1 MAVRVALGQTDCV
14 LGDVEANTRSAIR
27 LAEQAIRAGAQL
39 ILFPE
44 MSLTGYFL
52 GDGIF
57 DLALRLDDPRLR
69 PLLDASHDISMVIG
83 MPLEEPGPRFYN
95 AASYLEAGEFKH
107 IHRKIYL
114 PTFGAF
120 DDARFFAQ
128 GDRMAAFDTRFG
140 RMAMLICE
148 DLWHPALAYLAA
160 QDGAD
165 YLLGVIASPT
175 SGVDKGFDP
184 RLGYQ
189 ALHRAYASTLTCF
202 VLACNRVGQEGGLR
216 FWGGSEVVGP
226 DGTCLAQAEGS
237 QEQLVL
243 ADLEPETLRRQ
254 RIKLPLLREERPE
267 LVLREL
273 QRIVGQ
279 RHPPELSRSL

>member
-1 MAVRVALGQTDCV
+1 MAVRVALGQTECT
-14 LGDVEANTRSAIR
+14 LGDVEANMRGTLRMVERAIG
-27 LAEQAIRAGAQL
+27 AGAQL

-69 PLLDASHDISMVIG
+69 PLLDASHDISIAMG

-95 AASYLEAGEFKH
+95 AAVYLEAGEFKH
-107 IHRKIYL
+107 IHRKVYL
-114 PTFGAF
+114 PTFGVFA
-120 DDARFFAQ
+120 DARFFAP
-128 GDRMAAFDTRFG
+128 GDGMAAFDTRLG

-148 DLWHPALAYLAA
+148 DLWHPALAYLAS

-165 YLLGVIASPT
+165 YLLGLIASPT
-175 SGVDKGFDP
+175 GGVDKAFDP
-184 RLGYQ
+184 RVGYQ
-189 ALHRAYASTLTCF
+189 ALHRAYATTLTCF
-202 VLACNRVGQEGGLR
+202 VLACNRVGQEGELR

-243 ADLEPETLRRQ
+243 ADLEPDALRRQ

-267 LVLREL
+267 LVMREL
-273 QRIVGQ
+273 HRIAD
-279 RHPPELSRSL
+279 RRY